1 MTDRRDRVR
10 VLDELLQELL
20 VRAAEGSA
28 WTETTRRLAELLC
41 SAEAGEQR
49 ARLERDEA
57 RAHLRVARADALSLA
72 SSVRRHEEPD
82 AEVVERALLYR
93 VGP

>member
-20 VRAAEGSA
+20 
-28 WTETTRRLAELLC
+28 
-41 SAEAGEQR
+41 
-49 ARLERDEA
+49 
-57 RAHLRVARADALSLA
+57 ARADALSLA